1 MACRRLKKE
10 PLISFSSVKLPLEK
24 INLKTEDFLLTHW
37 LIAFKKKELLGQLL
51 QSRKQSLENHSD
63 KTFKDWLSLISL
75 YQTTGKYLSIFQTF
89 SLMSP
94 EFQKIFIEDYGGLLF
109 PLDFQKEVEK
119 EAFGQKVSPAMLFAL
134 IRQESAFNRRA
145 RSLSDAFGLMQLIP
159 STARAMAKKMRQSYR
174 GYGDLYNEEKNI
186 ILGTAYFK
194 SLLSRYNGSFILAAA
209 AYNAGS
215 TPVRKWRVALDKT
228 RPLDFIENIPYE
240 ETRTYVKLV
249 IRNFVIYNKLLK
261 NLYQSS
267 NQNHLKLLL
276 AGGEAGSLK
285 KKIPSV
291 DKKRYKSKP
300 EIKELPSDFP
310 EWLFLV
316 D

>member
-1 MACRRLKKE
+1 MEDYFFLWIFKRKWKKR
-10 PLISFSSVKLPLEK
+10 PSDKRSPLPL
-24 INLKTEDFLLTHW
+24 
-37 LIAFKKKELLGQLL
+37 
-51 QSRKQSLENHSD
+51 
-63 KTFKDWLSLISL
+63 
-75 YQTTGKYLSIFQTF
+75 
-89 SLMSP
+89 
-94 EFQKIFIEDYGGLLF
+94 
-109 PLDFQKEVEK
+109 
-119 EAFGQKVSPAMLFAL
+119 LFAL

-174 GYGDLYNEEKNI
+174 GYKDLYNEKKNI

-240 ETRTYVKLV
+240 ETRTYIKLV

-261 NLYQSS
+261 NLYQLS

-276 AGGEAGSLK
+276 AGGEENSLK

-291 DKKRYKSKP
+291 DKKRYKNKL
-300 EIKELPSDFP
+300 EAKELPSDFP